1 MDEGK
6 QQILRQ
12 KFSSL
17 YRNLIFFIPFTFRSD
32 LGENKIGRILK
43 ISFRDLANVATL

>member
-12 KFSSL
+12 KL
-17 YRNLIFFIPFTFRSD
+17 YIILEFNFLYTTYLRSD

-43 ISFRDLANVATL
+43 ISFLDLANVATL